1 MPILEYNIS
10 WMLFNSFLAVL
21 AVVFG
26 YYFIKISNRPLKIF
40 FGILWILFLPNTIY
54 MFTDLMHL
62 IHQWNRVELSARP
75 FLLLQYVLL
84 EVVAFA
90 TFVLAFRPFERIIEH
105 VKLHKNRQAIVIIVF
120 NFLIAFG
127 MVLGRIER
135 INSWEVFT
143 EIGKVIDAVV
153 QSLTSPA
160 HLGLTLLFGL
170 VCNFSYFLF
179 RDPIYRSAIKLR
191 KSLAR

>member
-1 MPILEYNIS
+1 MPILEYNLT

-26 YYFIKISNRPLKIF
+26 YYFITISYRPLKVL

-62 IHQWNRVELSARP
+62 IHQWHRVALSERP
-75 FLLLQYVLL
+75 LLLLQYFVL
-84 EVVAFA
+84 EFVGFA
-90 TFVLAFRPFERIIEH
+90 TFVLAFRPFEKIIEH
-105 VKLHKNRQAIVIIVF
+105 FKLHKKRQAIVIIGF
-120 NFLIAFG
+120 NFLIGFG

-143 EIGKVIDAVV
+143 EIGKVMDAVI
-153 QSLTSPA
+153 QTATTPS
-160 HLGLTLLFGL
+160 HIGLTILLGL

-179 RDPIYRSAIKLR
+179 RDPIYHSAIKLR